1 MMPSFFNH
9 GRKIDTDIGSRL
21 KQWRDKHD
29 LSQEEVANM
38 IGKKQPFIYKLENG
52 KKTFTLETLQTI
64 AANCDID
71 YIWLLTG
78 IKVPSKR
85 K

>member
-9 GRKIDTDIGSRL
+9 GRKIDTD
-21 KQWRDKHD
+21 
-29 LSQEEVANM
+29 